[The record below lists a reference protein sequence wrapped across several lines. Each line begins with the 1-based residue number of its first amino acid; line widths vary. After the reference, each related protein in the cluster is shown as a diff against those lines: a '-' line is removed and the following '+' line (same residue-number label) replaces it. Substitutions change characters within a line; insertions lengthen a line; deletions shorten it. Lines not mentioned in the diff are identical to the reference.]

1 MKKSTEITTTSKG
14 LENELKK
21 KSWVYTIIYTILVCV
36 LAGLLV
42 FNYFMVFTSSFNLST
57 IDGHY
62 LVGVVSTENYYQ
74 TQPGQALKVKRY
86 VSTSEIRL
94 SDELYYSG
102 NAGEGTGIVVGTN
115 YPSGYVVVE
124 LDGQTKNISVSTIIG
139 KVVEK
144 QDDWGYVV
152 WFFQS
157 WVGTA
162 VLNGV
167 LLLLIIGRTI
177 WGFSVETSLKGRELQ
192 LKLKKQKQQQRK
204 LRKMYKNYQNTGLDA
219 DSFEL
224 LDGDFEENKINIEQY
239 AKSKDLKNAYKFVLA
254 KVHRV
259 YIGKTKITI
268 QDREKI
274 TNCIELMCLAKDFDM
289 DTEYM
294 LTDLI
299 LKTHVVG
306 FDLDNFVKTC
316 KDYFANKHTTED
328 LACFASIL
336 YVLVK
341 KNKHLRKEEIYNICE
356 DFDKFLLGLK
366 EDNNLKHLQN
376 LSNYIKKLIKN

>member
-74 TQPGQALKVKRY
+74 TQPGQVLKVKRY

-94 SDELYYSG
+94 NDELYYSG

-144 QDDWGYVV
+144 QWIKE
-152 WFFQS
+152 
-157 WVGTA
+157 T
-162 VLNGV
+162 NG
-167 LLLLIIGRTI
+167 
-177 WGFSVETSLKGRELQ
+177 
-192 LKLKKQKQQQRK
+192 
-204 LRKMYKNYQNTGLDA
+204 
-219 DSFEL
+219 
-224 LDGDFEENKINIEQY
+224 
-239 AKSKDLKNAYKFVLA
+239 
-254 KVHRV
+254 
-259 YIGKTKITI
+259 
-268 QDREKI
+268 
-274 TNCIELMCLAKDFDM
+274 
-289 DTEYM
+289 
-294 LTDLI
+294 
-299 LKTHVVG
+299 
-306 FDLDNFVKTC
+306 
-316 KDYFANKHTTED
+316 
-328 LACFASIL
+328 
-336 YVLVK
+336 
-341 KNKHLRKEEIYNICE
+341 
-356 DFDKFLLGLK
+356 
-366 EDNNLKHLQN
+366 
-376 LSNYIKKLIKN
+376 